1 MIYLRPGNEGET
13 RYLSPL
19 QRATPETILDG
30 INLLKAGHPVS
41 FPTDTVYALGAPI
54 DDVSCV
60 KKVYEIKQRPFN
72 MALPIL
78 LADAC
83 DVDMVAL
90 AVSDISRMLMKEFW
104 PGALTLVF
112 RKTPF
117 VPDIVTA
124 GSPTVAVRIA
134 AHPVASNIVRGVGI
148 PLVGTSA
155 NIHGKPSP
163 TTAGEVESQIGDKV
177 ELIIDAGKT
186 PGGIESTI
194 IDMSV
199 DKPRILRQGAITRM
213 QLERFC
219 QII

>member
-1 MIYLRPGNEGET
+1 VSSLRK
-13 RYLSPL
+13 
-19 QRATPETILDG
+19 ATSETIFRG
-30 INLLKAGHPVS
+30 ISLLKSGHPVS

-54 DDVSCV
+54 SDIDCV
-60 KKVYEIKQRPFN
+60 AKVFEIKQRPLN

-78 LADAC
+78 LAESA
-83 DVDMVAL
+83 DVDLVAL
-90 AVSDISRMLMKEFW
+90 EISDTARVLMREFW

-112 RKTPF
+112 KKTPF

-134 AHPVASNIVRGVGI
+134 AHPLAIEIVKGVGV

-155 NIHGKPSP
+155 NIHGRPSP
-163 TTAGEVESQIGDKV
+163 TTAQDVESQIGDKV

-194 IDMSV
+194 LDMSR
-199 DKPRILRQGAITRM
+199 DKPRIMRQGAVARAQI
-213 QLERFC
+213 EKFC
-219 QII
+219 RIY

>member
-1 MIYLRPGNEGET
+1 MSSLRK
-13 RYLSPL
+13 
-19 QRATPETILDG
+19 ATSKTILYG
-30 INLLKAGHPVS
+30 ISLLKAGHPIS

-54 DDVSCV
+54 NDIACV
-60 KKVYEIKQRPFN
+60 KMVYEIKQRPLN

-78 LADAC
+78 LAEPG
-83 DVDMVAL
+83 DVSLVAL
-90 AVSDISRMLMKEFW
+90 EVSDTARVLMQEFW

-134 AHPVASNIVRGVGI
+134 GSPLAIEIVRSVGVPI
-148 PLVGTSA
+148 IGTSA
-155 NIHGKPSP
+155 NIHGRPSP
-163 TTAGEVESQIGDKV
+163 TTAKDVEAQIGDKV

-194 IDMSV
+194 LDMST
-199 DKPRILRQGAITRM
+199 DRPRILRQGAVARAT
-213 QLERFC
+213 LEKFC
-219 QII
+219 RIY